1 MDFFDNILSTDKRIL
16 RQFLLFTLIFF
27 GFLWISNMQNKTFL
41 QNEPENIK
49 IIPYNNIDARIQV
62 VMDNKF
68 GSLSMEGRKN
78 NHRQLKKIKAMVR

>member
-1 MDFFDNILSTDKRIL
+1 MDFVDNLLFTDKRIL

-27 GFLWISNMQNKTFL
+27 GFLWITNIQQKTFL
-41 QNEPENIK
+41 QHEPDNIK

-68 GSLSMEGRKN
+68 SSSSMEGRKN
-78 NHRQLKKIKAMVR
+78 NHRQLKKIQALV